1 MRTQGAY
8 LDERQQ
14 QALLA
19 WARQAIAR
27 AVHAGD
33 GAAGGRCFAVV
44 FRHNDQQQ
52 EKTRTSPAGQQTQ
65 RLPRISHD
73 DQWQTGNIDFLHG
86 VSVDDR
92 RRSARCLNGNKK
104 IMTIETAYI

>member
-14 QALLA
+14 QSLLA

-33 GAAGGRCFAVV
+33 GAAGGSLPDEPV
-44 FRHNDQQQ
+44 FR
-52 EKTRTSPAGQQTQ
+52 EKRAAFEIG
-65 RLPRISHD
+65 RAH
-73 DQWQTGNIDFLHG
+73 
-86 VSVDDR
+86 V
-92 RRSARCLNGNKK
+92 
-104 IMTIETAYI
+104 

>member
-14 QALLA
+14 QSLLA

-33 GAAGGRCFAVV
+33 GAAGGSLPDEPV
-44 FRHNDQQQ
+44 FREKRAAFVTLTTDQ
-52 EKTRTSPAGQQTQ
+52 KWPPAGLHRHAACRGKSWGQ
-65 RLPRISHD
+65 R
-73 DQWQTGNIDFLHG
+73 
-86 VSVDDR
+86 
-92 RRSARCLNGNKK
+92 A
-104 IMTIETAYI
+104 A